1 MSPRK
6 TTPNPA
12 PATPGPRDMILRMLQ
27 LKSGMKQDVYHRIL
41 GLFHELKEV
50 LQEVAEDL
58 EHEMVQR
65 DKRVSVQYRDKGE
78 MTCELKV
85 AGDTVIFHMHTNVFR
100 LDQGHSL
107 WKTSY
112 LEEDEQRGYFGV
124 INVYNFLSDSFKYNR
139 ERDLGYL
146 VSRLFLNKDGHF
158 FVQGKRQLGFLYNDL
173 AGNKMDREVLK
184 QVIYSTIIYVLDF
197 DLLTP
202 PYDQVNQVTVS
213 EMNEINAGLQL
224 STGKR
229 LGFRFQADVDD
240 LT

>member
-1 MSPRK
+1 MSKKRTAPENTAAPSPR
-6 TTPNPA
+6 
-12 PATPGPRDMILRMLQ
+12 DLILRMLQ
-27 LKSGMKQDVYHRIL
+27 QKSGMKQDVYHRTI
-41 GLFHELKEV
+41 GLFAELKEV
-50 LQEVAEDL
+50 LQEIADDL
-58 EHEMVQR
+58 EHAMLQL

-78 MTCELKV
+78 MACELKV
-85 AGDTVIFHMHTNVFR
+85 AGDTIIFHMHTNVFK
-100 LDQGHSL
+100 LDQAHSL
-107 WKTSY
+107 WRGSY

-124 INVYNFLSDSFKYNR
+124 VNMYNFLSDSFKYNR

-146 VSRLFLNKDGHF
+146 VSRLFLNKEGHF
-158 FVQGKRQLGFLYNDL
+158 FLQGKRQLGFLYNDL
-173 AGNKMDREVLK
+173 AENVLDRAVLK
-184 QVIYSTIIYVLDF
+184 QVLHSVIIYVLDF

-213 EMNEINAGLQL
+213 EMNELNAGLQI